1 MMLNMAAMM
10 GRKKV
15 RQRTTLRNKVD
26 PTDFNED
33 DTDEEEEAA
42 ERAKRVESEKAFA
55 RLAEKIKLG
64 LGIIPKSD
72 EDTPEHPDGYFYD
85 PQYHQDHNIFI
96 RKYLQ
101 YFSMPAVTTLEN
113 EYFNNFVIGI
123 IMIAGL
129 NVGVQ
134 TYPQTDTLFFTI
146 LDHFILAVFM
156 LECLLK
162 ILAEGLRPLRYFY
175 GPEFAWNNF
184 DFLIIFFSLPL
195 GLFDGGKSIQMLRL
209 IRLARLGKL
218 IRKIP
223 PLAMIVSG
231 LLGGLAS
238 VAYILLLLFLV
249 FYLYGIIGFYLYSGD
264 DPFHFGNLPMALLV
278 LWRIMLMDNWTDI
291 MYVNIFGCDYY
302 WNVYVDPS
310 LRNPN
315 NKMFWC
321 TNPKSH
327 YYDAPIFFI
336 SFVVI
341 SSFIMLSLFI
351 GAITTSMAENTEKL
365 KQERTERILDQKKK
379 RNTAKMQ
386 ANEAARKAVE
396 SKLAARE
403 RWPLMSLNQTDSE
416 NGIESERIQANVY
429 NVETEMTKVLRVA
442 LGDVKAANEKDEE
455 EENEEKTTFSYVR
468 FYYEKWGDLCM
479 HIALH
484 PVFSHMMTVVIC
496 IAGLNVGAQTDL
508 RLQRIP
514 AMMTFLSILDSII
527 LAFFTLEVAL
537 KLFGEK
543 TRPLKYFKS
552 NWNKFDFAI
561 VVGSYIPGVG
571 TGITILRLL
580 RLLRI
585 LKLVKRLPQL
595 AVIINAL
602 INGLASIGYIGVILL
617 LVFYVFAITGIILF
631 KQNDPWH
638 FESLHLAMI
647 SLFRTATLD
656 NTNNVMYINIFGC
669 DVGGLIDI
677 YAQYPD
683 LCTEPQATPFL
694 AVIYNTLFVTLA
706 SQILLTLF
714 IGVISTSMEE
724 SKAEKE
730 IEIGRE
736 QLLVSY
742 AAETGLTDI
751 QIRAFQEVF
760 QMLDLDGEGV
770 ITDEELKIGLGSID
784 MYLSDTEIADITN
797 MVDRNDEGLDLVKF
811 IMFMF
816 STPKYAEGAA
826 AAKAAYK
833 IKRKEMKKQ
842 AKAFALT
849 WRSLVRY
856 FPCLEWKDIQLE
868 HEAALVLQDS
878 WRRKMAKRAAA
889 AEVEAKKVA
898 LGFQEQQVLNAVTKI

>member
-1 MMLNMAAMM
+1 MMINMAAMM

-15 RQRTTLRNKVD
+15 RQRSTLRNKVD
-26 PTDFNED
+26 PTDFDED
-33 DTDEEEEAA
+33 DTDEEEEAN
-42 ERAKRVESEKAFA
+42 ERAKRLESEKAFA
-55 RLAEKIKLG
+55 RLAEKVKRG
-64 LGIIPKSD
+64 LGIIPKLD
-72 EDTPEHPDGYFYD
+72 GETPKHPDGYFYD
-85 PQYHQDHNIFI
+85 PQYHQDDNIFI
-96 RKYLQ
+96 RKWLQ
-101 YFSMPAVTTLEN
+101 YFSMPAVAALDN
-113 EYFNNFVIGI
+113 EYFNNFVIVI

-134 TYPQTDTLFFTI
+134 TYPQMDTLLFFEI

-162 ILAEGLRPLRYFY
+162 ILAEGIRPLRFFY
-175 GPEFAWNNF
+175 GPECAWNNF
-184 DFLIIFFSLPL
+184 DFMIIFFSLPL
-195 GLFDGGKSIQMLRL
+195 GLFNGGKSIQMLRL

-249 FYLYGIIGFYLYSGD
+249 FYLYGIVGFYMYSED
-264 DPFHFGNLPMALLV
+264 DPFHFGNLPMALLI
-278 LWRIMLMDNWTDI
+278 LWRIMLLDNWTDI

-302 WNVYVDPS
+302 WNVYVQPP
-310 LRNPN
+310 LRNPH

-321 TNPKSH
+321 TNPSSH

-365 KQERTERILDQKKK
+365 KQDRAERILDNNKK
-379 RNTAKMQ
+379 RNTARMQ
-386 ANEAARKAVE
+386 ANEVARKAIE
-396 SKLAARE
+396 SKLAVNE
-403 RWPLMSLNQTDSE
+403 RLSLMSSNQTVSV
-416 NGIESERIQANVY
+416 NGIESERIQSAIY
-429 NVETEMTKVLRVA
+429 HEETEMAKVLRVA
-442 LGDVKAANEKDEE
+442 LGDVKAADEKDEE
-455 EENEEKTTFSYVR
+455 EEEKTTFSKLH
-468 FYYEKWGDLCM
+468 FYYEKWGDFCM
-479 HIALH
+479 HVALH
-484 PVFSHMMTVVIC
+484 PVFSQVMTIVIC

-514 AMMTFLSILDSII
+514 AVMAILGVLDSII

-571 TGITILRLL
+571 TGITVLRLL

-656 NTNNVMYINIFGC
+656 NTNMVMYINIFGC

-677 YAQYPD
+677 YAQFPE

-694 AVIYNTLFVTLA
+694 AVIYNTVFVTLA

-724 SKAEKE
+724 SKEAKE
-730 IEIGRE
+730 IEMERE
-736 QLLVSY
+736 QLLADY
-742 AAETGLTDI
+742 AAETGITDI
-751 QIRAFQEVF
+751 QIRGFKEVF
-760 QMLDLDGEGV
+760 QMLDLDGQGV
-770 ITDEELKIGLGSID
+770 ITDEELKIGLVSID
-784 MYLSDTEIADITN
+784 MYLSDKEIADITN
-797 MVDRNDEGLDLVKF
+797 KVDRKDEGLDLVKF

-816 STPKYAEGAA
+816 STPKYAAGAA
-826 AAKAAYK
+826 VAKAAYK
-833 IKRKEMKKQ
+833 MKQKAMKKQ
-842 AKAFALT
+842 AKTFALT
-849 WRSLVRY
+849 WKSLVRY

-878 WRRKMAKRAAA
+878 WRRKIAKRAAA

-898 LGFQEQQVLNAVTKI
+898 LGLQVQEIPYTATKI